1 MPWMTGP
8 REGLAAMP
16 RRPRDGWRVLSRLEA
31 DGAHTDP
38 GWGVSRMTVGPAVDR
53 DTWVVAGGEA
63 LRRLAAVTLAG
74 AVLGLL
80 LGGMGGRLAMM
91 LLARLNPEFTGTTS
105 DDGFTIGQ
113 LTTDSFNL
121 LMVTTLIGVLGGG
134 VYFALRGLM
143 VGPRWF
149 QVLSISVGP
158 AIVVGGMLVHRDGV
172 DFMLEPAGLAIAM
185 FVAIPGV
192 YAALLALLAERWLT
206 SGGWFMSAPVL
217 AALSPLLLWIPL
229 APLLAV
235 LLLGVATYQ
244 GLRRTAWGAAALG
257 HPAWPWLLRAALVV
271 LFAVALVGLIRDITA
286 LT

>member
-1 MPWMTGP
+1 MPWMAGP
-8 REGLAAMP
+8 GEGLAAMP
-16 RRPRDGWRVLSRLEA
+16 QADRDGWRVFSRPEA
-31 DGAHTDP
+31 ADAHTDP
-38 GWGVSRMTVGPAVDR
+38 GWGVSPMTVGPAVER

-80 LGGMGGRLAMM
+80 VGGVGGRLAMM
-91 LLARLNPEFTGTTS
+91 LLARLNPEFAGTTS

-113 LTTDSFNL
+113 LTADTFDL
-121 LMVTTLIGVLGGG
+121 LMVATLIGVLGGG
-134 VYFALRGLM
+134 AYFALRGLM

-172 DFMLEPAGLAIAM
+172 DFMLEPPGLAIAM

-192 YAALLALLAERWLT
+192 YAALLAVLAERWLT
-206 SGGWFMSAPVL
+206 PGGWFMSAPVL
-217 AALSPLLLWIPL
+217 PALSPLLLWIPL

-235 LLLGVATYQ
+235 LLLGLAAHQ
-244 GLRRTAWGAAALG
+244 SLRRTAWGDAALA
-257 HPAWPWLLRAALVV
+257 HPAWPWLARASLVV
-271 LFAVALVGLIRDITA
+271 IFVVALVDLVRDITA

>member
-1 MPWMTGP
+1 
-8 REGLAAMP
+8 
-16 RRPRDGWRVLSRLEA
+16 
-31 DGAHTDP
+31 
-38 GWGVSRMTVGPAVDR
+38 MTVGPAVER

-80 LGGMGGRLAMM
+80 VGGVGGRLAMM

-113 LTTDSFNL
+113 LTADTLDL
-121 LMVTTLIGVLGGG
+121 LMVTTLLGVLGGG

-217 AALSPLLLWIPL
+217 TALSPLLLWLPL

-235 LLLGVATYQ
+235 LLLGLAAHQ
-244 GLRRTAWGAAALG
+244 GLRRTAWGDAALA
-257 HPAWPWLLRAALVV
+257 HPAGPWLIRAVLGV
-271 LFAVALVGLIRDITA
+271 LFVVALVGLVRDITA